1 MNNPAPALNL
11 TQPSPPRPD
20 HPVFG
25 DNGPMRGFLWDG
37 PGKYY
42 RDPAKGHLWREP
54 KVFGHNGCQVGQVWC
69 TQFAAWR
76 DGAHGS
82 SGSKSSISSIEVFPY
97 ESGMEFGN
105 FRSRGLKF
113 RDWEP
118 ASIRSHNKAITFDE
132 DEGVYSIIVKS
143 KENYDNNDEIYYL
156 PLSDGGPSSDANMTA
171 PACQAFARSAMENEM
186 CKREA
191 AAGRVSTSQR
201 KFVRVLR
208 AHGGEV
214 ALSPKEGL
222 RYDGLYTVESIGKVA
237 RDDGPNSI
245 CLVRL
250 VREHF
255 QPPVDLTRPTPAERE
270 VFRQIRAGY

>member
-1 MNNPAPALNL
+1 MNNPASALNL
-11 TQPSPPRPD
+11 AQPSPPQPD
-20 HPVFG
+20 HPIFG

-42 RDPAKGHLWREP
+42 KDPAKGHLWKDP

-76 DGAHGS
+76 DGAHG
-82 SGSKSSISSIEVFPY
+82 
-97 ESGMEFGN
+97 N
-105 FRSRGLKF
+105 
-113 RDWEP
+113 
-118 ASIRSHNKAITFDE
+118 HNKAISFDE

-143 KENYDNNDEIYYL
+143 KENYDLDDEIYYL
-156 PLSDGGPSSDANMTA
+156 PLPDGGPNSDANMTA
-171 PACQAFARSAMENEM
+171 PVCQGFARSAIENEIF
-186 CKREA
+186 KREA
-191 AAGRVSTSQR
+191 AAGRQSTSQR

-214 ALSPKEGL
+214 ARSPKEGL
-222 RYDGLYTVESIGKVA
+222 RYDGLYTVESILKVA

-250 VREHF
+250 VRERS
-255 QPPVDLTRPTPAERE
+255 QPSIDLTRPTPAERE
-270 VFRQIRAGY
+270 VFKQIRAGY